1 MKSKRTAVLAAAL
14 ILASETPTRAQD
26 EAPTALEDIVVVAR
40 RSGAPTWEIRNGD
53 SVVIIVGALS
63 AVPRDTAWRP
73 EALEAAV
80 VQADAIVMSQTA
92 TMSLGDYMRM
102 RRARSRLPDGATM
115 ADYLEADQLARL
127 EALGARYRQNYAT
140 QGLVA
145 VARDLLDDRLAY
157 ERGTGRGVLTTVRSM
172 ARKAKKST
180 VHVGNLDARHVD
192 DAIAVPDDNQIACL
206 SAAIRA
212 TEAGRDSMA
221 QRGANWARQDVRA
234 VLASPLERAV
244 DHCDMFADG
253 DLRRDGRAQWSG
265 ALADALTAARTT
277 LIVAPI
283 SVAAEAGGLLDQAAA
298 RGLEV
303 SGPEW
308 RAASPAMHE
317 GG

>member
-1 MKSKRTAVLAAAL
+1 MRSKGAMVLAAAM
-14 ILASETPTRAQD
+14 ILVSGTPTWAQD
-26 EAPTALEDIVVVAR
+26 EAATTLEDIVVVAR
-40 RSGAPTWEIRNGD
+40 RSGAPTWEIRNGE

-63 AVPRDTAWRP
+63 AVPRDIVWRP

-80 VQADAIVMSQTA
+80 LQADSIVMSQTA

-102 RRARSRLPDGATM
+102 RRARARLPDGATT
-115 ADYLEADQLARL
+115 ADYLEADQLTRL
-127 EALGARYRQNYAT
+127 EALGARYRQNYADR
-140 QGLVA
+140 GLVA

-157 ERGTGRGVLTTVRSM
+157 ERGAGRGVLTTVRSM

-180 VHVGNLDARHVD
+180 VHVGDLDARHVD
-192 DAIAVPDDNQIACL
+192 EAVAVPDDNQIACL

-212 TEAGRDSMA
+212 TEAGKDGMA
-221 QRGANWARQDVRA
+221 QRGASWARQDVRA
-234 VLASPLERAV
+234 VMASPLEQAI
-244 DHCDMFADG
+244 DHCAMFADG
-253 DLRRDGRAQWSG
+253 DLRRNGRRQWSE

-277 LIVAPI
+277 LMVTPI
-283 SVAAEAGGLLDQAAA
+283 SVAAEAGGLLDQAAT

-308 RAASPAMHE
+308 RISSATHE